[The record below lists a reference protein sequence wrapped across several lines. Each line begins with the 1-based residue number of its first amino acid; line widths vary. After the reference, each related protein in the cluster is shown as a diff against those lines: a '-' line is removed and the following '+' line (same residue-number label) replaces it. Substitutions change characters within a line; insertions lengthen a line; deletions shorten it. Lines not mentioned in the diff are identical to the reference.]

1 MKFCGSFL
9 LAVAAAVCVYA
20 ADRNKYDFE
29 KTFFQ
34 VVDQYSTRSYTLEEQ
49 HKIFAREH
57 FVDDLAKF
65 HEELNKQQEGFQFV
79 GVSIQPIELVGHWDK
94 PANLVNGYG
103 HKDLR
108 TQKA

>member
-34 VVDQYSTRSYTLEEQ
+34 VVDQYSTRSYTLE
-49 HKIFAREH
+49 
-57 FVDDLAKF
+57 
-65 HEELNKQQEGFQFV
+65 
-79 GVSIQPIELVGHWDK
+79 
-94 PANLVNGYG
+94 
-103 HKDLR
+103 
-108 TQKA
+108 